1 MNNPVVTGYLYGWLM
16 NAIGVLTGQK
26 TGKTSNFTSFSD
38 FMNSMGSSGFNG
50 NITDP
55 IETKAA
61 LWFYNYWGNY
71 LQPEPGILSF
81 LWTVLG
87 WGVIALYNITAA
99 LENVFNNLFKL
110 FGLFD
115 YLSDPSSLIGKFYQG
130 FQILGIA
137 IFTMLLVVQIT
148 VSVFGKPFKYKDA
161 LLHFLLVTFV
171 CAVLPATITKVSSIF
186 YQDLTNKQTGIENI
200 TGNAN
205 RNSSKE
211 KNKDTLAIQPVKNNV
226 TDVLE
231 LVRGDFNTKKF
242 PLDKYGNIKGNG
254 TYNSITDDPNK
265 RMDGD
270 FITRMNFGATLGATD
285 TETLDN
291 LEKKANLKGIKG
303 LFLHYPSDTGA
314 AIKSVNEH
322 RFLSG
327 ANLAEKVY
335 PRYKTNFLAIYAQYT
350 VLIILLA
357 LMCVK
362 LVTSIFELLITGLIA
377 PIQGYSSVTSHS
389 KFKEL
394 LLTITGTIAGIYF
407 EAIIMRIVLE
417 IMRDFPTIAMT
428 VYDTNGNVVG
438 KSATFF
444 SGLGPFQSA
453 LASIVVYLGLF
464 FGAMRGV
471 TIVERWLGVS
481 VGQNDMAQQ
490 VMGAMIATNAISQV
504 GKGVGNT
511 ALGLAGAG
519 GTALSAVKQAPNIAN
534 AAAGGLG
541 KVSGM
546 VEGVRDSF
554 GKQGVGATL
563 RGGLLNADDAVSG
576 KIQQG
581 VDNFKEKQQQGKD
594 SASAAFKN
602 NYPTDEDML
611 KHPNAYYD
619 DSYDGVDQEPGPG
632 SVPPDDPTTPPTD
645 GGGDDNMGGD
655 PPVASDPTGER
666 ATSDPQGGLS
676 DGDRSAESTP
686 EQDRQAEIPSTEAG
700 GLQQEVPQES
710 AVPQEGGLS
719 EPNSDGAIE
728 GAPGTEQNG
737 LEPQDQTAKTSAQ
750 EGGLSSRGEM
760 VSKTEGQNSPETTP
774 GLNNQY
780 VQEMSQG
787 VTVSKDTSASSVDQ
801 VVDSPN
807 GVQTTTNDSPVLE
820 ETSIQS
826 QTSDQR
832 PQTAQKAQST
842 PQQPVQNT
850 QPTHFQKAS
859 ANYQQANQTLSQ
871 GMQYMTSGRSHIRGK
886 QADDDE

>member
-38 FMNSMGSSGFNG
+38 FMNSMGSSGFTG

-81 LWTVLG
+81 LWTILG
-87 WGVIALYNITAA
+87 WGVIALYNVTAA

-115 YLSDPSSLIGKFYQG
+115 YLSDPNSLIGKFYQG

-137 IFTMLLVVQIT
+137 IFTMLLIVQIT

-171 CAVLPATITKVSSIF
+171 CAVLPATITKVSSVF

-200 TGNAN
+200 TGNSN
-205 RNSSKE
+205 RKSSKE

-291 LEKKANLKGIKG
+291 LEKNAKMKGIKG

-314 AIKSVNEH
+314 SIKSVNEH

-428 VYDTNGNVVG
+428 VYDSNGNVVG

-519 GTALSAVKQAPNIAN
+519 GTALGAVKQAPNIAN
-534 AAAGGLG
+534 TVAGGLG
-541 KVSGM
+541 KASGM

-554 GKQGVGATL
+554 GNQGVGATL

-619 DSYDGVDQEPGPG
+619 GVDQDPGPG

-655 PPVASDPTGER
+655 PPVASDPTDER

-676 DGDRSAESTP
+676 DGERSAE
-686 EQDRQAEIPSTEAG
+686 R
-700 GLQQEVPQES
+700 PQES
-710 AVPQEGGLS
+710 AAPQEGGLS

-728 GAPGTEQNG
+728 GASDTEQNG
-737 LEPQDQTAKTSAQ
+737 LEPQEQTAKTSVQ
-750 EGGLSSRGEM
+750 EGGLSSRDEM
-760 VSKTEGQNSPETTP
+760 ISKTEGQNNPETTP
-774 GLNNQY
+774 GLNNKY
-780 VQEMSQG
+780 VQEAGQG
-787 VTVSKDTSASSVDQ
+787 VTVSQDTSSSSVDQ

-820 ETSIQS
+820 ETSGQS

-832 PQTAQKAQST
+832 PQTAQKVQPT

-850 QPTHFQKAS
+850 QPTRFQRAS

-886 QADDDE
+886 QVDDDE

>member
-16 NAIGVLTGQK
+16 NAIGFINGTK
-26 TGKTSNFTSFSD
+26 TGKVENFDSFSD
-38 FMNSMGSSGFNG
+38 LMNTMSGSGFNG
-50 NITDP
+50 PITAP
-55 IETKAA
+55 AETKAA

-87 WGVIALYNITAA
+87 WGVIALYNVTAA

-115 YLSDPSSLIGKFYQG
+115 YLSDPNSLIGKFYQG

-200 TGNAN
+200 TGNSN

-291 LEKKANLKGIKG
+291 LEKKANMKGIKG

-314 AIKSVNEH
+314 SIKAVNEH
-322 RFLSG
+322 RLLSG

-417 IMRDFPTIAMT
+417 VMRDFPTIAMT
-428 VYDTNGNVVG
+428 VYDSNGNVVG

-453 LASIVVYLGLF
+453 LASIIVYLGLF
-464 FGAMRGV
+464 FAAMRGV

-541 KVSGM
+541 KASGM

-563 RGGLLNADDAVSG
+563 KGGLLNVDDAVSG

-619 DSYDGVDQEPGPG
+619 DSYDGIDQGPSSG
-632 SVPPDDPTTPPTD
+632 SVPPDDPTTTPTND
-645 GGGDDNMGGD
+645 GGDDDMGGD
-655 PPVASDPTGER
+655 PPVVSDTTGES
-666 ATSDPQGGLS
+666 AASEPQGGLS
-676 DGDRSAESTP
+676 DDGQSVESNL
-686 EQDRQAEIPSTEAG
+686 EQDKQAEIPSAEGG
-700 GLQQEVPQES
+700 GLQQEVPQET

-719 EPNSDGAIE
+719 EQNSDSPVE
-728 GAPGTEQNG
+728 GARTIEQNDPDTQNQPPKNG
-737 LEPQDQTAKTSAQ
+737 TQN
-750 EGGLSSRGEM
+750 GGLSSNGKM
-760 VSKTEGQNSPETTP
+760 VSTPEGQNNQETTP
-774 GLNNQY
+774 VLNKQRVPETPRGIESSPGNH
-780 VQEMSQG
+780 
-787 VTVSKDTSASSVDQ
+787 TSSVSQ
-801 VVDSPN
+801 VVDSTN
-807 GVQTTTNDSPVLE
+807 GVQTTKSDDPVLE
-820 ETSIQS
+820 KTSAEPS
-826 QTSDQR
+826 QT
-832 PQTAQKAQST
+832 TQKLQST

-850 QPTHFQKAS
+850 QPTRFQKAS

-871 GMQYMTSGRSHIRGK
+871 GMQYMSSGRSHIRGK

>member
-16 NAIGVLTGQK
+16 NAIGVLSGQK
-26 TGKTSNFTSFSD
+26 TGKTSGFTSFSD

-81 LWTVLG
+81 LWTILG
-87 WGVIALYNITAA
+87 WGVIALYNVTAA

-115 YLSDPSSLIGKFYQG
+115 YLSDPNSLIGKFYQG

-137 IFTMLLVVQIT
+137 IFTMLLIVQ
-148 VSVFGKPFKYKDA
+148 
-161 LLHFLLVTFV
+161 
-171 CAVLPATITKVSSIF
+171 ITKVSSVF

-200 TGNAN
+200 TGNSN

-242 PLDKYGNIKGNG
+242 ALDKYGNIKGNG

-291 LEKKANLKGIKG
+291 LEKNAKMKGIKG

-314 AIKSVNEH
+314 SIKSVNEH

-428 VYDTNGNVVG
+428 VYDSNGNVVG

-481 VGQNDMAQQ
+481 VGQNEMAQQ

-519 GTALSAVKQAPNIAN
+519 GTALGAVKQAPNIAN

-541 KVSGM
+541 KASGM

-563 RGGLLNADDAVSG
+563 RGGLLNAGDAVSG
-576 KIQQG
+576 KLQQG

-619 DSYDGVDQEPGPG
+619 DSYDGVDQDPGPG

-676 DGDRSAESTP
+676 DGERSAESTP

-710 AVPQEGGLS
+710 AAPQEGGLS

-728 GAPGTEQNG
+728 GASDTEQNG
-737 LEPQDQTAKTSAQ
+737 LEPQDQTAKTSVQ
-750 EGGLSSRGEM
+750 EGGLSSRDEM
-760 VSKTEGQNSPETTP
+760 ISKTEGQNSPETTP
-774 GLNNQY
+774 GL
-780 VQEMSQG
+780 
-787 VTVSKDTSASSVDQ
+787 
-801 VVDSPN
+801 
-807 GVQTTTNDSPVLE
+807 TTTNDSPVLE
-820 ETSIQS
+820 ETSG
-826 QTSDQR
+826 QR
-832 PQTAQKAQST
+832 PQTVQKAQST

-850 QPTHFQKAS
+850 QPTRFQKAS

>member
-38 FMNSMGSSGFNG
+38 FMNSMGSSGFTG

-81 LWTVLG
+81 LWTILG
-87 WGVIALYNITAA
+87 WGVIALYNVTAA

-115 YLSDPSSLIGKFYQG
+115 YLSDPNSLIGKFYQG

-137 IFTMLLVVQIT
+137 IFTMLLIVQIT

-171 CAVLPATITKVSSIF
+171 CAVLPATITKVSSVF

-200 TGNAN
+200 TGNSN

-291 LEKKANLKGIKG
+291 LEKNAKMKGIKG

-314 AIKSVNEH
+314 SIKSVNEH

-417 IMRDFPTIAMT
+417 VMRDFPTIAMT

-541 KVSGM
+541 KASGM

-554 GKQGVGATL
+554 GNQGVGATL

-619 DSYDGVDQEPGPG
+619 GVDQDPGPG

-655 PPVASDPTGER
+655 PPVASDPTDER

-676 DGDRSAESTP
+676 DGERSAESTP

-710 AVPQEGGLS
+710 AAPQEGGLS

-728 GAPGTEQNG
+728 GASDTEQNG
-737 LEPQDQTAKTSAQ
+737 LEPQEQTAKTSVQ
-750 EGGLSSRGEM
+750 EGGLSSRDEM
-760 VSKTEGQNSPETTP
+760 ISKTEGQNNPETTP
-774 GLNNQY
+774 GLNNKY
-780 VQEMSQG
+780 VQEAGQG
-787 VTVSKDTSASSVDQ
+787 VTVSQDTSSSSVDQ

-820 ETSIQS
+820 ETSGQS

-832 PQTAQKAQST
+832 PQTAQKVQPT

-850 QPTHFQKAS
+850 QPTRFQRAS

-886 QADDDE
+886 QVDDDE